1 MGGSVH
7 HGVPG
12 TRSTV
17 SLLKLERKKIG
28 IVTFLDNLTISTV
41 FFVLEPFRKC
51 MSRFVLKEMQ
61 WATELKN
68 AVLKEKQSTL
78 LWFSRIWGHL

>member
-28 IVTFLDNLTISTV
+28 IVTFLDNLTISKV

-51 MSRFVLKEMQ
+51 MSRSVLNEMGTNQ
-61 WATELKN
+61 Y
-68 AVLKEKQSTL
+68 AVGHRAEKCSLERKTKYTPAVQ
-78 LWFSRIWGHL
+78 

>member
-28 IVTFLDNLTISTV
+28 IVTFLDNLSVSKV

-51 MSRFVLKEMQ
+51 MSRFVLKEMGTNQ
-61 WATELKN
+61 YALGHS
-68 AVLKEKQSTL
+68 AEKCSLERKTKYTRVVQ
-78 LWFSRIWGHL
+78 